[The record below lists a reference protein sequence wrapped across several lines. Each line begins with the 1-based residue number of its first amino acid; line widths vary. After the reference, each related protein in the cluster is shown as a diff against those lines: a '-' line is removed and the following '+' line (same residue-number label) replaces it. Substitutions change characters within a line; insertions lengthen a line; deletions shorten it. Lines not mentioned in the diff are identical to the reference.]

1 MKQLFVTLCCL
12 IFVSV
17 STNAQT
23 VQEIVSELEDYG
35 KTISTTNFDGSKSRQ
50 MILLEQLRTKA
61 GQPELIELIKE
72 HNNPM
77 VKVFSFWSLDQT
89 NKDIV
94 NGFMNFEAEDKEIV
108 IIRGC
113 FAETTSLFSIFQKNI
128 LPNTKQNNLNNVT
141 ILSQITEKDE

>member
-1 MKQLFVTLCCL
+1 
-12 IFVSV
+12 
-17 STNAQT
+17 
-23 VQEIVSELEDYG
+23 
-35 KTISTTNFDGSKSRQ
+35 
-50 MILLEQLRTKA
+50 
-61 GQPELIELIKE
+61 
-72 HNNPM
+72 M